1 MNLKQILGELDE
13 FADAAKTPSN
23 RKTFEMAD
31 VEEVAAKAA
40 ETVYYY
46 KFNDEFAK
54 FKNYA
59 HFMRNMYTEP
69 IEQLISQKLSLQT
82 QIKSQQDDLVA
93 RIL

>member
-13 FADAAKTPSN
+13 FADAAKSETKKAN
-23 RKTFEMAD
+23 FEMAD
-31 VEEVAAKAA
+31 VEEVATKAA

-46 KFNDEFAK
+46 KFNQEFDK

-69 IEQLISQKLSLQT
+69 IE
-82 QIKSQQDDLVA
+82 
-93 RIL
+93 